1 MLLIDNNMCEY
12 KVDIA
17 ALIQSIEN
25 SNELVLNILDETN
38 LEPPLKFRLLVTADT
53 LKMTLDKLIYDF
65 KDILN
70 DQVE

>member
-1 MLLIDNNMCEY
+1 MMIFAFNMNDY

-25 SNELVLNILDETN
+25 SNELVLNILDEIN

-53 LKMTLDKLIYDF
+53 LKMTLDKLIYDV

>member
-1 MLLIDNNMCEY
+1 MMIFAFNMNDY

-25 SNELVLNILDETN
+25 SNELVLNILDEIN

-53 LKMTLDKLIYDF
+53 LKMTLEKLIYDF